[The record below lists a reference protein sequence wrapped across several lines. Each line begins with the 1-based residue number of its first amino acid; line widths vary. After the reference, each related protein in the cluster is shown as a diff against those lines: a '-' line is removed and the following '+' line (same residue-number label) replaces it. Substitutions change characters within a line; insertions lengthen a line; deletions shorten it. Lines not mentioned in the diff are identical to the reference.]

1 MGHSVK
7 ALLMYPEVPDTVWR
21 FRYALKFINRKTSSA
36 PLGLLI
42 MAAMLPEA
50 WEKGLVDM
58 DLESVHDND
67 PRRAGLVFVSG
78 MSVQKESVKGAVARC
93 RAAEVRKSV

>member
-1 MGHSVK
+1 V
-7 ALLMYPEVPDTVWR
+7 
-21 FRYALKFINRKTSSA
+21 
-36 PLGLLI
+36 
-42 MAAMLPEA
+42 
-50 WEKGLVDM
+50 EKGLVDM